1 RERGGFMMS
10 EWENTKER
18 LEQLEKEPD
27 NRFVPALS
35 GFPSKSL
42 LDHALFA
49 KALRLI
55 MEKLEDT

>member
-1 RERGGFMMS
+1 MS
-10 EWENTKER
+10 EWENTKEGLR
-18 LEQLEKEPD
+18 HLEKEPND
-27 NRFVPALS
+27 RSLS
-35 GFPSKSL
+35 SAFPSKYL

>member
-1 RERGGFMMS
+1 MS
-10 EWENTKER
+10 EWRNTKER
-18 LEQLEKEPD
+18 LEHLEKEPD
-27 NRFVPALS
+27 DRSLS

-55 MEKLEDT
+55 MEKLEGS

>member
-1 RERGGFMMS
+1 MS